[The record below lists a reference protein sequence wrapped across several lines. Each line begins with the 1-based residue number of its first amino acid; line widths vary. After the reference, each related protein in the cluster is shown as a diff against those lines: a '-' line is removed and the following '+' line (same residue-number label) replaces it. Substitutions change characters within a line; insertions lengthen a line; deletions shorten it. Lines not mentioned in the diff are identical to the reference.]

1 MEGATQSISNK
12 GGKESIA
19 ICWRHQ
25 KASSVPSGHGG
36 GKSNVNVRQ

>member
-1 MEGATQSISNK
+1 MQSVNDK

-25 KASSVPSGHGG
+25 KASLVLSGHGG
-36 GKSNVNVRQ
+36 SKSNMNVCQ